1 MKGLVGEPQRATPCR
16 AFALA
21 RMRVRAGAPRAAR
34 AAFVIGGKGDI
45 ASRPIG
51 FAHEADR

>member
-1 MKGLVGEPQRATPCR
+1 
-16 AFALA
+16 
-21 RMRVRAGAPRAAR
+21 MRVRAGAPRAAR

>member
-1 MKGLVGEPQRATPCR
+1 LSVNRSARRRVR